1 MAPQGLEQQAGGPG
15 ASGRPGQTPRSEPQ
29 PEVIEEEE
37 EFTEIQ
43 SDVPDPSPLTGT
55 PIALTPQPTRRPGA
69 QVGGVGG
76 SPDSTSTSES
86 GADPTRLELQRQI
99 RQQGKL
105 QQQIKS
111 RLVRATLNMQE
122 SIDKTQAKL
131 DPPRL
136 SCGKLLRTRSRKEN
150 KRYRISKKP

>member
-1 MAPQGLEQQAGGPG
+1 MRYKTAAMAPQSSEH
-15 ASGRPGQTPRSEPQ
+15 TRSEPQ

-43 SDVPDPSPLTGT
+43 SDVPDSSPLTGT
-55 PIALTPQPTRRPGA
+55 PITLTPQPTRSPGA

-76 SPDSTSTSES
+76 SPDSTSTSELGS
-86 GADPTRLELQRQI
+86 APTRLELQRQI

-131 DPPRL
+131 DSTKVEL
-136 SCGKLLRTRSRKEN
+136 WEAIEDEIQERKQEA
-150 KRYRISKKP
+150 PDP